1 VEVDEQADGTTL
13 FIDYD
18 NQYQFIIPED
28 WFVLPLSSDDI
39 NEILQSMAEENPELS
54 ETAEAFSQLD
64 PDIIRVIAINSDTKY
79 ISNEFATNF
88 SVTALD
94 DRIMSSMPIDFVTG
108 AVEESLTQQGA
119 TLLSEDGLSITNANG
134 VELGSFEFE
143 QPGLTASGSTI
154 QVRSKVILF
163 QTNDKLIMFQIATP
177 RQFGD
182 EILPVL
188 DEVADSIK
196 LIGQ

>member
-1 VEVDEQADGTTL
+1 VTL
-13 FIDYD
+13 RRG
-18 NQYQFIIPED
+18 
-28 WFVLPLSSDDI
+28 L
-39 NEILQSMAEENPELS
+39 
-54 ETAEAFSQLD
+54 TARGR
-64 PDIIRVIAINSDTKY
+64 P
-79 ISNEFATNF
+79 
-88 SVTALD
+88 
-94 DRIMSSMPIDFVTG
+94 VTG